1 MSVPT
6 VALRTAAR
14 RRYWRYFSCS
24 DAIRCKAKR
33 LISKK
38 QHQEESMKRQL
49 FPIAMFA
56 VLTCAGLEAQSST
69 LQANIP
75 FDFSMGKT
83 AMPAGEY
90 TITCSNSVLT
100 IREVGGKHVAMTL
113 TNPTRT
119 TPGSRH
125 EQPEKA
131 SLLFN
136 RYGDEYFLT
145 GVWNPYLQEGRVL
158 PESPRQK
165 ELASRLKPTDA
176 TAIALSKK

>member
-1 MSVPT
+1 
-6 VALRTAAR
+6 
-14 RRYWRYFSCS
+14 
-24 DAIRCKAKR
+24 
-33 LISKK
+33 
-38 QHQEESMKRQL
+38 MKRKL
-49 FPIAMFA
+49 FPIA
-56 VLTCAGLEAQSST
+56 VLAILTSAGLQAQSST

-75 FDFSMGKT
+75 FDFSMGKST
-83 AMPAGEY
+83 MPAGEY
-90 TITCSNSVLT
+90 TITCANSVLT

-113 TNPTRT
+113 TNPTRP

-125 EQPEKA
+125 EQADKA

-145 GVWNPYLQEGRVL
+145 GMWNPYLQAGRVL

-165 ELASRLKPTDA
+165 ELASRSNPAAA